1 MLEDGEYYVKV
12 DGQDVAANRIVRAQP
27 SPYTINFYDDP
38 NSEDDNLFAVF
49 AIPDIVA
56 SRALLLLD
64 SM

>member
-38 NSEDDNLFAVF
+38 N
-49 AIPDIVA
+49 
-56 SRALLLLD
+56 LD
-64 SM
+64 FSHL